1 MPGHQEAYRHQKV
14 PESWGPGP
22 IGARNSAPRGGRI
35 ARMSHPVP
43 TLLALSSNR
52 GAAYDLVLLA
62 HVLAAMVGFGAI
74 GMAGIFA
81 QVLCRRGP
89 GSEAVRRYYS
99 PGTNWAGRILFVV
112 PVLGVALVAMSRG
125 GWSFADGWVVI
136 GLVLWAAAAVTS
148 ELILW
153 PAERALQEL
162 VAGGTFE
169 VGEHRSLGR
178 RVTAVAAGLVA
189 VFLVAVFVMVS
200 KP

>member
-1 MPGHQEAYRHQKV
+1 
-14 PESWGPGP
+14 
-22 IGARNSAPRGGRI
+22 
-35 ARMSHPVP
+35 MSHPVSS
-43 TLLALSSNR
+43 LLALSSNR

-62 HVLAAMVGFGAI
+62 HVLTALVGFGAI

-89 GSEAVRRYYS
+89 GSEAVRRYYR

-112 PVLGVALVAMSRG
+112 PVLGVALVVMSRG
-125 GWSFADGWVVI
+125 GWSFSDGWVVI
-136 GLVLWAAAAVTS
+136 GLILWAAAAVTS

-153 PAERALQEL
+153 PAERALQQL
-162 VAGGTFE
+162 VADGTFE

-178 RVTAVAAGLVA
+178 RVTAVAAGLVV
-189 VFLVAVFVMVS
+189 VFVVAVFVMVS